1 MAYSSLATKSIIS
14 PNYTKRSKKIDCVSI
29 HCPCCVLSLDS
40 MGQIYQN
47 SENKSSCHYGIDS
60 NGNIAVFVD
69 EKNAA
74 MSLSST
80 GADNRSISIMVSSTV
95 EKSPYPVSDAAYQAL
110 QDLLIDIC
118 IRNNITELKW
128 ENDEKYGQASG
139 AGGPVA
145 KQNMLIHTWFNKK
158 KSDPGKWL
166 IDKHEDIAQTTNALL
181 KISRDNMRRV
191 IFIGDSRATAM
202 HNTIGTDLN
211 FWFTKKDPACTW
223 VGYDTLPFANEVTNK
238 SAICILGGWNDP
250 NYTTAKDY
258 ATKINTFAAK
268 WLLTGC
274 PVYYTSIT
282 PISRTGH
289 GNMTNTRIEKF
300 NAEMKENLISS
311 VGYIDAYGAVK
322 DSFIVTGGKNYDDNT
337 NKVIYNTIIAQ
348 ANRISGGVRLNLN
361 LNLNPTNFN
370 PFIAV
375 FDRSAD
381 VNYKALNDLRVIGAI
396 IEAGYRFDSN
406 GKRTTKFD
414 NPNIAEQI
422 KQLEKYEIPYGMYT
436 IGRAKN
442 ATDAETEISY
452 FKYQMY
458 RHPPKLGAWINIVN
472 LNNSKKINDVV
483 MTQYNK
489 SLTNLGF
496 RGKMGIMCTR
506 KDLEKISW
514 DKWQDEFFLYLIDHL
529 KELDEINNLLDPAL
543 FDTDGTKPTPGVDA
557 SQLLANTN
565 SKKDDTIISTP
576 SATGENGFLRNQ
588 MVAYAKQYIG
598 TDYVWGATSSKP
610 GEPTDCGGLIC
621 AVYKKF
627 GMNLYP
633 NRRTLTESYG
643 KLVSLQ
649 NAQPGDVMHYPH
661 HVALYIGGD
670 QMIEAAS
677 PEQGIIQSKIRMYQ
691 CDKIANIIDYW
702 KS

>member
-14 PNYTKRSKKIDCVSI
+14 PNYTKRASKIDCVSI
-29 HCPCCVLSLDS
+29 HCPCCILSLDS
-40 MGQIYQN
+40 MGKIYQN
-47 SENKSSCHYGIDS
+47 KDNKSSCHYGIDT

-80 GADNRSISIMVSSTV
+80 GADNRSISIMVSSNISQ
-95 EKSPYPVSDAAYQAL
+95 KPYSISNSSYQSL

-118 IRNNITELKW
+118 IRNNIKELKW
-128 ENDEKYGQASG
+128 ENDAKYGVASG

-145 KQNMLIHTWFNKK
+145 KQNMLIHSWFNKK
-158 KSDPGKWL
+158 KPDPGQWL
-166 IDKHEDIAQTTNALL
+166 IDKHAELAQTTNALL
-181 KISRDNMRRV
+181 KVNRDNMRRV

-202 HNTIGTDLN
+202 HNTVGTDLN
-211 FWFTKKDPACTW
+211 FWFTKKDPACMW
-223 VGYDTLPFANEVTNK
+223 VGYDPLPFESEITNK

-250 NYTTAKDY
+250 NFTSAKDY
-258 ATKINTFAAK
+258 AAKINAFASMWISK
-268 WLLTGC
+268 GC

-282 PISRTGH
+282 PVSRNGH
-289 GNMTNTRIEKF
+289 GNMTNKRIEKF
-300 NAEMKENLISS
+300 NSEMQSNLSNGI
-311 VGYIDAYGAVK
+311 GYIDAYSAVK
-322 DSFIVTGGKNYDDNT
+322 DSFIVTSGKNYDDNT
-337 NKVIYNTIIAQ
+337 NKLIYNTIISQ
-348 ANRISGGVRLNLN
+348 ANRLSGGVRLNLN
-361 LNLNPTNFN
+361 LNLNPTDFN

-375 FDRSAD
+375 FGRSAD
-381 VNYKALNDLRVIGAI
+381 VDYKALSDLRVIGAI

-406 GKRTTKFD
+406 GKRTNKFD

-442 ATDAETEISY
+442 ASDAKVEIDY

-472 LNNSKKINDVV
+472 LNNTKKINDSVLS
-483 MTQYNK
+483 QYNE

-506 KDLEKISW
+506 KDLDKISW
-514 DKWQDEFFLYLIDHL
+514 DKWQDEFFLYLIDHV
-529 KELDEINNLLDPAL
+529 KSLDEIGNLLDPEL
-543 FDTDGTKPTPGVDA
+543 FDTDGTEPNPGVDA
-557 SQLLANTN
+557 EQLLANMAST
-565 SKKDDTIISTP
+565 KDDAVIATP
-576 SATGENGFLRNQ
+576 SANGKNGFLRNQ

-598 TDYVWGATSSKP
+598 TNYVWGATSSKP
-610 GEPTDCGGLIC
+610 GDPTDCGGLIC

-627 GMNLYP
+627 GMDLYP
-633 NRRTLTESYG
+633 HRTTLTESYG
-643 KLVSLQ
+643 KLVTLQ

-661 HVALYIGGD
+661 HVALFIGGD

-677 PEQGIIQSKIRMYQ
+677 PEQGIIQSKIRSN